1 MEDPKIPFLL
11 NHADSFWYGLV
22 AFVIFAFVIAK
33 FGLKPIVQAIDAR
46 DQKIKDQ
53 LDAAEQTAAKAV
65 ELQKKLDAE
74 LAGAEARIAEMM
86 NEARRDAEAAKAK
99 VLGDGRTEV
108 DALRTK
114 ALREIEA
121 ARYQA
126 VVSIR
131 AEVAEVAT
139 TAAGKILRAE
149 LDAAKHQELVGA
161 ALDDYEAKYAAMTG
175 GGEG

>member
-1 MEDPKIPFLL
+1 MDDKLPFLL
-11 NHADSFWYGLV
+11 NHANSFWYGLA

-33 FGLKPIVQAIDAR
+33 YGLKPIVKAIDAR

-53 LDAAEQTAAKAV
+53 LESAEQTAAKAD

-74 LAGAEARIAEMM
+74 LAGAEARITEMM
-86 NEARRDAEAAKAK
+86 NEARRDAETHKAK
-99 VLGDGRTEV
+99 VLDDGRKEV
-108 DALRTK
+108 DAMRTK

-131 AEVAEVAT
+131 EEVAEVAT
-139 TAAGKILRAE
+139 TVAEKVLRQE
-149 LDAAKHQELVGA
+149 LDAARHQDLVSA
-161 ALDDYEAKYAAMTG
+161 ALDDYEAKVASGA
-175 GGEG
+175 ED